1 MSTKEFF
8 TANSVLFKIMPIKS
22 FCYHGNNLAVEFIET
37 TKVAE
42 GIECDVYRFVAK
54 SFKRRQNN

>member
-1 MSTKEFF
+1 
-8 TANSVLFKIMPIKS
+8 MPIKS